1 MKTGYRKSLRIAAAA
16 LTCQIGAALVG
27 PALLAQEVTLRIQS
41 AFPEN
46 LIYTTHVVPWMKQFN
61 VEGKG
66 LVQLNFIGGPQSIPT
81 FEVGNAVKTG
91 VLDMA
96 ISNSSYYANLMPE
109 ADALKF
115 MQISSGEQRKNGAH
129 EYINRVWNE
138 KANMVYLAR
147 YIEHL
152 QYHAYLNKKID
163 KPDLTG
169 LKLRSHPAYRDYFQ
183 SLGATVMSIAP
194 GELYTALERG
204 VLDGYGFPNLG
215 IFDLNLQEKTKF
227 RIDPGFYDV
236 EGGIIVNLDRWK
248 KLTPAQRDFMQKQA
262 LRLEAMN
269 VQWKGYADEEIAK
282 QAKAGIQ
289 VIRFDPATMKQYYDK
304 AYEVGWTNFI
314 KASPV
319 HGPKMRQLFSKPL

>member
-1 MKTGYRKSLRIAAAA
+1 MKSCWKYLRIAAAGFA
-16 LTCQIGAALVG
+16 LASTGVH
-27 PALLAQEVTLRIQS
+27 AQEVTLKIQS

-66 LVQLNFIGGPQSIPT
+66 IVQLNFIGGPQSIPT

-91 VLDMA
+91 VLDM
-96 ISNSSYYANLMPE
+96 
-109 ADALKF
+109 
-115 MQISSGEQRKNGAH
+115 EQRKNGAH
-129 EYINRVWNE
+129 EYINRVWND

-163 KPDLTG
+163 KPDLRG

-215 IFDLNLQEKTKF
+215 IFELNLQEKTKY

-262 LRLEAMN
+262 LKLEAMN
-269 VQWKGYADEEIAK
+269 GQWKGYADEEMAK

-289 VIRFDPATMKQYYDK
+289 VIRFDPAAMKQYYDK
-304 AYEVGWTNFI
+304 AYELGWTNFI

-319 HGPKMRQLFSKPL
+319 HGPKMRQLFSKAL